1 MWQGVPRSKN
11 PLYTVCGLEKCVR
24 CTPVPA
30 TPAPAKCFEWNKHM
44 WQGVPRSKNPVH
56 TICGL
61 EKCVP
66 CTPAPAAIN
75 GTKPTPTAINGTKP
89 TPAAINGTKP
99 ATPNQCFEWNR

>member
-1 MWQGVPRSKN
+1 
-11 PLYTVCGLEKCVR
+11 
-24 CTPVPA
+24 
-30 TPAPAKCFEWNKHM
+30 M

-75 GTKPTPTAINGTKP
+75 GTKPA
-89 TPAAINGTKP
+89 PAAINGTKP
-99 ATPNQCFEWNR
+99 APAAINGTKPAPAAINGTKPAQPNQCFEWNR